1 MRIVAYMLVDDAE
14 KNKIKDKGFF
24 QEIVLGNLVIMRL
37 FVHLSS
43 EKISEYIS
51 SLSHP
56 CFTYFVH
63 PFSSFEDLCVEF
75 LTCYTHT

>member
-37 FVHLSS
+37 
-43 EKISEYIS
+43 
-51 SLSHP
+51 
-56 CFTYFVH
+56 
-63 PFSSFEDLCVEF
+63 LCSRGNP
-75 LTCYTHT
+75 